1 MTFID
6 PERARAK
13 YGDCDDDFECE
24 ACGSMED
31 VCSFN
36 GKQLCYECRIV
47 AKELDEEGDA
57 P

>member
-13 YGDCDDDFECE
+13 YGDCGDDFECE

-36 GKQLCYECRIV
+36 GEQLCYECRIV
-47 AKELDEEGDA
+47 AKELEQNGD
-57 P
+57 